1 MDDIVLLHIG
11 VHHLIAGELEE
22 LPQHA
27 DRHGKAERDKRQ
39 EKRRQTEG
47 EAFASVEQIDQTKAD
62 RRDQKAVDRMQHGV
76 PAGNDRVKGVD
87 LTEDLRRVD
96 KAVDNALHEGRD
108 VDGELF
114 FNDRR
119 QREQYEREYADENVL
134 EAVHE
139 RRAYHSQ
146 HDKKRQYAAQRH
158 PTAHT
163 LPKLSL
169 CRRCFSFRFMKHIL
183 PFSAIKQSQF
193 TP

>member
-1 MDDIVLLHIG
+1 
-11 VHHLIAGELEE
+11 
-22 LPQHA
+22 
-27 DRHGKAERDKRQ
+27 
-39 EKRRQTEG
+39 
-47 EAFASVEQIDQTKAD
+47 
-62 RRDQKAVDRMQHGV
+62 MQHGV

-163 LPKLSL
+163 LPELSL